1 MNTRR
6 RALLVAAVLG
16 ASALVSACDAVK
28 EGVKAISP
36 TTSTIAGAPPAT
48 GGGTPNANAVA
59 CLTERNNVQLA
70 VDSYTLLEGAPP
82 AAEAQL
88 VPDYL
93 RVESELFDIAPDG
106 TVIPAPGAG
115 C

>member
-1 MNTRR
+1 MNARR
-6 RALLVAAVLG
+6 RALLAISVLGLAVLTG
-16 ASALVSACDAVK
+16 SCDAVK

-36 TTSTIAGAPPAT
+36 TTSTIPGAPPAT

-93 RVESELFDIAPDG
+93 RVESALFDIAVDG